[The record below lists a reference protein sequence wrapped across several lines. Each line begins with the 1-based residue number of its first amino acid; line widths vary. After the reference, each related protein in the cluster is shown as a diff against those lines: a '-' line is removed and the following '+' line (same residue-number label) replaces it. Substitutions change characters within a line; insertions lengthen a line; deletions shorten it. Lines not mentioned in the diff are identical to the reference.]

1 MQVGRE
7 MNPWYQICR
16 DKNCIKLAGAA
27 AVTGK
32 YTTICTRLA
41 NNSQILF
48 RMWTGMERSSTTLAA
63 RLPGSVLTPRFHSPL
78 LSWPLY

>member
-1 MQVGRE
+1 
-7 MNPWYQICR
+7 MNHWYQICR
-16 DKNCIKLAGAA
+16 EKKCIKLAGA

-41 NNSQILF
+41 IIARSYS
-48 RMWTGMERSSTTLAA
+48 RMWTGMERSSTILAA
-63 RLPGSVLTPRFHSPL
+63 RLPGSVLTPLFHSPL